1 MIDSA
6 KVSGFLKTG
15 VVLFCFMCLFFATYM
30 ASLYEHQKARTE
42 IQTMK
47 VRELEEKVHELS
59 TVNRELMRIRSLL
72 VQEKGEMTKEISALR
87 EKCLAFEGWERA
99 VGEETLKGD
108 TAANRQSTDRD
119 EENERPS
126 GVKD

>member
-1 MIDSA
+1 MINSA
-6 KVSGFLKTG
+6 KVSGLLKTG

-59 TVNRELMRIRSLL
+59 AVNRELMNIRSVL
-72 VQEKGEMTKEISALR
+72 VQEKGEMAKEISALR
-87 EKCLAFEGWERA
+87 EKCLAFEDWKRA
-99 VGEETLKGD
+99 VGEETLRD
-108 TAANRQSTDRD
+108 AAAANRQSTDKD

-126 GVKD
+126 EVKD